1 MRSRGPCSTLLISL
15 LMLSALFSVMIPV
28 TATTPVS
35 GTISTNVDWSG
46 DILLTDDV
54 YVEHGVTLNLKPGTM
69 VNAAEYS
76 ITINGTLTAT
86 DSDLLSTL
94 SSDSG
99 NHTSTIGMWTGVI
112 INIGGSATLTNVNIS
127 NAKTALNI
135 QGSATLS
142 DVSVS
147 DSIIGVE
154 VDGTGTIDDLSCAS
168 INLECLLVKGAADVD
183 GVVANSVG
191 SGLVST
197 GDMDAVNIEVS
208 DAGVGMSI
216 TSESND
222 YSALTISDTN
232 TALVVRG
239 VTTASVDDLSGTG
252 IQLLLD
258 SGDSSGFVLSN
269 VSADANRAVRA
280 EGSDSLEIK
289 DSSFNGSRDGNS
301 MIDVSTTGTFS
312 MSDVE
317 LTNASTALDLRG
329 SGMHTIDSVVAEAE
343 DVVLSA
349 TGTGAVSLSNFAA
362 TAEGQGIRVS
372 GATLDAEGIDI
383 SGGLDTTI
391 GIRLATGEHSLED
404 VVLSRQY
411 SAADTTS
418 LGIELVWATLL
429 CQDITIEDYANGVRA
444 YRSSMDCD
452 NLEISNGRDTGL
464 EIEGSA
470 VSVYG
475 VLSTSLHD
483 IGANLIDSSTLHAES
498 WQSNLHDDVSNID
511 GGSTATI
518 RFLEAGN
525 TAGFD
530 AIGDGTLVWG
540 SNVTPTLAVSN
551 SHQLIETSIKTVDL
565 SGDPL
570 AAEVQVEGFTFSTG
584 ASGIV
589 TIPLRSTGSL
599 VVATSGSAGAQAT
612 LIGGTSDQEL
622 ALPAIP
628 EGDWT
633 ITSGNHVVLGPSIGG
648 EWHTVNGNLT
658 IETGASLLLQGT
670 ALEPTFLEMS
680 GNDRT
685 FTTLGTG
692 QLIGDGGA
700 LINAEMNVDTQS
712 PFTGQGNG
720 LFIDSDVVWNCSSS
734 SDITLV
740 HFLSNLSLGEDC
752 DVTSTSGTIAS
763 DPQLGNG
770 ASLLLRSV
778 LSIVVLDK
786 GDPVVGAS
794 LAIDGESFSSDVNGR
809 VVYTSDAREITE
821 SGSTWGGSKTV
832 IMQSNGLMDMMMWD
846 TNSTL
851 SKTFIASTV
860 DSGVQDDWV
869 ILESAWSPYYLA
881 DDLTISE
888 TATLTLNDNAQLVV
902 ADDVSITL
910 EGTITAGAGTIQSSG
925 ATPWNGITLEGVQA
939 KLHLASTHILGALLP
954 VKVNGGEVLSENGT
968 FVSGT
973 DGLISATY
981 SGSSV
986 SITLI
991 DSELRYGGQNCIRVA
1006 GAGVELN
1013 IQDTTLSE
1021 CGDYGLW
1028 ATLATLD
1035 INGLTVEGGSQT
1047 GVTLADVEGSISN
1060 LDAASHNGTNSSL
1073 ELSQQ
1078 DEKLSMRNLIL
1089 SPAAKLWDCSFGG
1102 NAITFS
1108 EINDGFANCPNGEDE
1123 TKMSTSDPSV
1133 ETHSFECDSGDS
1145 VAITLVND
1153 GAPDC
1158 IDSSDEP
1165 MGDTD
1170 AAMVV
1175 SQSRWID
1182 LVGLEV
1188 SGAPALEIDYS
1199 AGQLS
1204 ELNLTGGAHG
1214 WSPGTA
1220 ISVEH
1225 NRGSAAL
1232 TISDSE
1238 ISGYFYGIFLMG
1250 SAGDEFNH
1258 PVESTNNVINSDTA
1272 IFCYD
1277 LPFVSTDDVLS
1288 GSVSC
1293 SSENEIE
1300 SKLVNSVFTSIE
1312 ATWGAEIVAWEEY
1325 SISMMMFGTA
1335 IDASAS
1341 ITVDNPAWWTSTY
1354 TFSNQG
1360 SEWDILLPVFVAGN
1374 NESYDL
1380 QTAQLSASG
1389 PGSLPF
1395 TSSIDLSSGSARELT
1410 FTLIGNTEPSAHI
1423 ASPDADQKYSVLTN
1437 VSFEGVASDTQ
1448 SSDEALTHRWEV
1460 QDSIGDVIWNS
1471 NEASP
1476 TWEDLE
1482 VGDYLVRYTVTD
1494 EHGMSSSD
1502 SVSFVV
1508 TYHDSDGDWVSTCDE
1523 EHWFDTTTGNKC
1535 GHDLVDDDDDNDGII
1550 DTLDIWPLDPCADTD
1565 VDNDLLPDEVDCP
1578 AGVTTDLI
1586 EDSDVKRLTT
1596 KSSDP
1601 EEGANMGML
1610 VAFMLLI
1617 VGVLLVVNRM
1627 RAADD

>member
-1 MRSRGPCSTLLISL
+1 
-15 LMLSALFSVMIPV
+15 MLSALFSVMMPAV
-28 TATTPVS
+28 ATTPVS
-35 GTISTNVDWSG
+35 GTISSNIDWSG

-54 YVEHGVTLNLKPGTM
+54 YVDHGVTLTIKPGTV
-69 VNAAEYS
+69 VNAAEYTL
-76 ITINGTLTAT
+76 TINGTLSAS
-86 DSDLLSTL
+86 DSDFLSTL

-99 NHTSTIGMWTGVI
+99 NQTSTTGIWTGVI
-112 INIGGSATLTNVNIS
+112 INTGGSATLTRVNIS
-127 NAKTALNI
+127 NAKTALSI
-135 QGSATLS
+135 HGSAVLS
-142 DVSVS
+142 DIGVSK
-147 DSIIGVE
+147 SIIGIE
-154 VDGTGTIDDLSCAS
+154 VDGTATIDNMSCS
-168 INLECLLVKGAADVD
+168 EINLECLLVKGSADVD
-183 GVVANSVG
+183 GLTAQYVG
-191 SGLVST
+191 TGLAST
-197 GDMDAVNIEVS
+197 GDMSAINIEIH

-216 TSESND
+216 NSEINEYSN
-222 YSALTISDTN
+222 LTISDSN

-239 VTTASVDDLSGTG
+239 VTTASVDDITATG
-252 IQLLLD
+252 LQLLLD
-258 SGDSSGFVLSN
+258 AGDSSGFVLSN
-269 VSADANRAVRA
+269 ATADTSRAIRA
-280 EGSDSLEIK
+280 EGSDSLEVK
-289 DSSFNGSRDGNS
+289 DSSFNGTRDGNS
-301 MIDVSTTGTFS
+301 MVDVSTIGTFS
-312 MSDVE
+312 MTDIG
-317 LTNASTALDLRG
+317 LTNTSIALDLRG
-329 SGMHTIDSVVAEAE
+329 SGAHSIESLSAEAE
-343 DVVLSA
+343 DILLSA
-349 TGTGAVSLSNFAA
+349 TGVGTVSISNVSAF
-362 TAEGQGIRVS
+362 AEGQGIRVS
-372 GATLDAEGIDI
+372 GATLDAASVNI
-383 SGGLDTTI
+383 SGGLDATI
-391 GIRLATGEHSLED
+391 GIRLSTGEHSLED
-404 VVLSRQY
+404 VILSRQY

-429 CQDITIEDYANGVRA
+429 CQDIAIGGYANGVRA
-444 YRSSMDCD
+444 YRSSMNCD
-452 NLEISNGRDTGL
+452 NLEILNGRDTGL
-464 EIEGSA
+464 EIEGST

-483 IGANLIDSSTLHAES
+483 IGADLIDSSTLHAES
-498 WQSNLHDDVSNID
+498 WQSNLHDDVMSID

-570 AAEVQVEGFTFSTG
+570 AAEVQVEGFTFSTES
-584 ASGIV
+584 SGMV

-633 ITSGNHVVLGPSIGG
+633 ITSGSHVVLGPSIDG

-670 ALEPTFLEMS
+670 ALEPAALKMS
-680 GNDRT
+680 GNDRI
-685 FTTLGTG
+685 FTTQGTG

-700 LINAEMNVDTQS
+700 IIDAEMNLDTQS
-712 PFTGQGNG
+712 PFAGQGTG
-720 LFIDSDVVWNCSSS
+720 LYIDSDVVWDCSS
-734 SDITLV
+734 SDIALV
-740 HFLSNLSLGEDC
+740 YFLSDLSLGDDC
-752 DVTSTSGTIAS
+752 DVTLTSGTITS

-786 GDPVVGAS
+786 GNSVVGATLS
-794 LAIDGESFSSDVNGR
+794 IDGESFSSDVNGM

-832 IMQSNGLMDMMMWD
+832 VMQSNGLMDMMMWD

-881 DDLTISE
+881 EDLTISE

-925 ATPWNGITLEGVQA
+925 ATPWNGITLQGVQA
-939 KLHLASTHILGALLP
+939 KLHLASTNIMGALLP
-954 VKVNGGEVLSENGT
+954 VTVNGGEVLSENGT

-1006 GAGVELN
+1006 GAGVELHILN
-1013 IQDTTLSE
+1013 STLLE

-1035 INGLTVEGGSQT
+1035 IDGLVVEGGSQT
-1047 GVTLADVEGSISN
+1047 GVNLADVEGSISN
-1060 LDAASHNGTNSSL
+1060 LDASSHNGTNSSL

-1078 DEKLSMRNLIL
+1078 DEKLSMRNLTL
-1089 SPAAKLWDCSFGG
+1089 SPAAKLWDCFYGIYE
-1102 NAITFS
+1102 ITFS

-1123 TKMSTSDPSV
+1123 TKMSTSDPSL
-1133 ETHSFECDSGDS
+1133 ETHYFECNSGDI

-1204 ELNLTGGAHG
+1204 EMNLTGGAHG

-1238 ISGYFYGIFLMG
+1238 ISGYLFGIYLIG
-1250 SAGDEFNH
+1250 AAGDEFNH
-1258 PVESTNNVINSDTA
+1258 PVESTNNVINSSYA

-1288 GSVSC
+1288 GSVTC

-1312 ATWGAEIVAWEEY
+1312 ATWGAKIVAWEEY

-1341 ITVDNPAWWTSTY
+1341 ITLDNPPWWMSTY

-1360 SEWDILLPVFVAGN
+1360 SEWNLLLPVSVAGN
-1374 NESYDL
+1374 NETYDL

-1395 TSSIDLSSGSARELT
+1395 AANINLSSGSARQLT
-1410 FTLIGNTEPSAHI
+1410 FTLIGNTEPSVHV
-1423 ASPDADQKYSVLTN
+1423 ASPDKDQKFSVLSN
-1437 VSFEGVASDTQ
+1437 VSFEGVASDIQTPD
-1448 SSDEALTHRWEV
+1448 SSLTHHWMI
-1460 QDSIGDVIWNS
+1460 QDSIGGVVWTS
-1471 NEASP
+1471 NDESP
-1476 TWEDLE
+1476 VWEDLE
-1482 VGDYLVRYTVTD
+1482 VGEFFVHYTVFD

-1502 SVSFVV
+1502 SVSFTV

-1535 GHDLVDDDDDNDGII
+1535 GHDLVDEDDDNDGII
-1550 DTLDIWPLDPCADTD
+1550 DTLDIWPLDPCADSD
-1565 VDNDLLPDEVDCP
+1565 VDNDLLPDEVECP
-1578 AGVTTDLI
+1578 AGVTTDLV

-1596 KSSDP
+1596 KSGDP

-1617 VGVLLVVNRM
+1617 VGALLVVNRM
-1627 RAADD
+1627 RAKDD